1 MFSQEEKGTKLLHE
15 VLLNHL
21 VLQPPVSVCAYQR
34 LHTVFLSTLLKKSHT
49 FPVKVHDHLHLASL
63 LLSF

>member
-21 VLQPPVSVCAYQR
+21 VLQPPESVCAYER
-34 LHTVFLSTLLKKSHT
+34 LHTFLSTLLKKSHT
-49 FPVKVHDHLHLASL
+49 FPVKVHDHIHLASL